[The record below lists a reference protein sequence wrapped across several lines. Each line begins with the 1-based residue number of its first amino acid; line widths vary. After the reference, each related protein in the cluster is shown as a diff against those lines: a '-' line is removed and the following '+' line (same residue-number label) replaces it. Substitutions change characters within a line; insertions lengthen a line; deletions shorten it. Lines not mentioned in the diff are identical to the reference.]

1 MSILWTLTGLV
12 LTGIITGAITSSLT
26 TLTVPPDVKL
36 YGTKVSDFL
45 TTLHYSKVTNC
56 VLATIIWNSETGYNG
71 KTCVTQMHFRIKCR
85 NQTAE
90 N

>member
-1 MSILWTLTGLV
+1 MSIIWTLTGLV

-45 TTLHYSKVTNC
+45 TVPHYITAKYQTVCLHLLFGLQKRDTVVDLC
-56 VLATIIWNSETGYNG
+56 
-71 KTCVTQMHFRIKCR
+71 H
-85 NQTAE
+85 
-90 N
+90 